1 MQTISLKISDQVL
14 MRIDECIEKHNYS
27 TKSEFIRDAIRDKL
41 ETLENQKFES
51 EIRDYLNKSSKNVE
65 IPHKGVNPS
74 AELEKAKND
83 IFLELE
89 RKFELLREHLKE
101 K

>member
-1 MQTISLKISDQVL
+1 MQTISLKIADQVIIR
-14 MRIDECIEKHNYS
+14 MDEAIEKHNYS

-41 ETLENQKFES
+41 DALENQKFES
-51 EIRDYLNKSSKNVE
+51 EIRDYLNKNTKNAGVAS
-65 IPHKGVNPS
+65 KGVNPVV
-74 AELEKAKND
+74 ELEKAKND

-89 RKFELLREHLKE
+89 HKFDELRAHLNE

>member
-1 MQTISLKISDQVL
+1 MQTISLKIADQTVT
-14 MRIDECIEKHNYS
+14 RINEALEKHNYS

-41 ETLENQKFES
+41 NALENQKFET
-51 EIRDYLNKSSKNVE
+51 EIRDYLNKTTKNREV
-65 IPHKGVNPS
+65 VNKESPA

-89 RKFELLREHLKE
+89 HKFDELRAHLNE